1 MRTLFFA
8 LCAALAC
15 SLLPAHSASPAAP
28 VAVTPLPS
36 AAKSPKQIAA
46 ELPLSV
52 KKYLLLASADSMDKM
67 ADAAQQKQDVSDPR
81 FSLIQVTDALKN
93 RPTDELPE
101 EYRLYLA
108 EMLPVS
114 EQMVNEIAALHGKV
128 TASKVEEIHRRYEA
142 QIEEIGS
149 RYPSAHEVFAQNEK
163 SAAVMKYLMA
173 ELHLE
178 NDIMEY
184 AMKNRKSAKEN
195 PEKASADFMHFIAQK
210 IRAATEK

>member
-1 MRTLFFA
+1 MRSLLFIF
-8 LCAALAC
+8 CAALAC
-15 SLLPAHSASPAAP
+15 SLLPAHAASPAAP
-28 VAVTPLPS
+28 VAVKPVPS

-67 ADAAQQKQDVSDPR
+67 ADAAQKKQDIADPR
-81 FSLIQVTDALKN
+81 FTLLQVTDALKN

-114 EQMVNEIAALHGKV
+114 EQMVNEISALQGKL
-128 TASKVEEIHRRYEA
+128 TASKVEEIFHRHEA

-163 SAAVMKYLMA
+163 SAAVMKCLLA

-184 AMKNRKSAKEN
+184 AMKNQKAAKEN
-195 PEKASADFMHFIAQK
+195 PEKASADLMHFIAQK
-210 IRAATEK
+210 IRAAVAQ